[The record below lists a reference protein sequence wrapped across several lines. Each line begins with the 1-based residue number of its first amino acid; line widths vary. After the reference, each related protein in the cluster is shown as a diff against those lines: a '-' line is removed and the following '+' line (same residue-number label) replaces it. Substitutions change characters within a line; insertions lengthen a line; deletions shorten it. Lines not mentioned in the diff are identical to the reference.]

1 MAIKE
6 ILPARPRHFCTN
18 ENCIGKAKEIAETF
32 FLNSDVRRRF
42 PVTKPM
48 IFHQISP
55 LCVIYTELDGR
66 KPTFFFFNTVQNLT
80 IATWLKA
87 PKV

>member
-1 MAIKE
+1 MKIV
-6 ILPARPRHFCTN
+6 L
-18 ENCIGKAKEIAETF
+18 AKPKKLAETF
-32 FLNSDVRRRF
+32 FPNSDVRRRF

-48 IFHQISP
+48 IFHQIPP

-66 KPTFFFFNTVQNLT
+66 KPTFFFFNTVQNFT